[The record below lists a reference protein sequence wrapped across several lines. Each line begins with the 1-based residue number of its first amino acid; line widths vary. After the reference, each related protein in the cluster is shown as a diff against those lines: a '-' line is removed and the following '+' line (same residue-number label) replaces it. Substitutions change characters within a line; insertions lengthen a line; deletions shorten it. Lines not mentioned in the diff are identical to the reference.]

1 MRFSEFFDHP
11 RDLEKLDWGTIL
23 SNDWR
28 DTPED
33 GDRKRRKQA
42 EFLVHRFFPWH
53 LITEIGVIDDK
64 VAGRV
69 TELLEGATHKPP
81 VNVHKL
87 WYY

>member
-1 MRFSEFFDHP
+1 MPQCGSASSLTTRVIS
-11 RDLEKLDWGTIL
+11 RNWIGGQSSRT
-23 SNDWR
+23 
-28 DTPED
+28 